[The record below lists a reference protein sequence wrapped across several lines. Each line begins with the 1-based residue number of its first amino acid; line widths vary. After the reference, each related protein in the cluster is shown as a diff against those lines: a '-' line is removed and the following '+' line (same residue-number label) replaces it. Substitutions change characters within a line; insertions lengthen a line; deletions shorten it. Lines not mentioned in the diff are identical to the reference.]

1 MELPLRKARAVD
13 PSEDAFNGS
22 IEEGRRQ
29 AALAARR
36 QCYDV
41 VTNALRSLKGQ
52 ATGEMGSTKVSFS
65 GSAPGA
71 RLLLDEAA
79 RESYIRQIV
88 QLSVRWPD
96 NAFHEC
102 LYQTMIELGL
112 TQELLDLGG
121 PDLVTFLQSAGN
133 YQTTKVR
140 IGSATGGWGDLLWS
154 SQALGE
160 DGWSGLLCQGVAA
173 GSFGS
178 GVGFEDCDMACA
190 DVVRASFSLTVELCI
205 AGKPGDGRDIQV
217 ADAFNG
223 TEQQPIAAADFGGAG
238 EVPGAVVSS
247 VRSQAAAR
255 AGGPCVTAAGRTE
268 AAGGRVGDH
277 AGTEVGCP
285 ASRRE
290 RERGGVGLAVRWCG
304 WRVLVW

>member
-1 MELPLRKARAVD
+1 MFSELVSEANEELCPGDGLFVLCWCRFYEAVVELPLRKARAVD
-13 PSEDAFNGS
+13 PSEDAFSGS

-52 ATGEMGSTKVSFS
+52 ATGEMGSTKMSFS

-112 TQELLDLGG
+112 THELLDLGG

-133 YQTTKVR
+133 YHTTKVR
-140 IGSATGGWGDLLWS
+140 VSPVSGGWSDVLWS
-154 SQALGE
+154 GQAVGE
-160 DGWSGLLCQGVAA
+160 EWWNEVC
-173 GSFGS
+173 
-178 GVGFEDCDMACA
+178 
-190 DVVRASFSLTVELCI
+190 
-205 AGKPGDGRDIQV
+205 GRV
-217 ADAFNG
+217 
-223 TEQQPIAAADFGGAG
+223 
-238 EVPGAVVSS
+238 AVV
-247 VRSQAAAR
+247 A
-255 AGGPCVTAAGRTE
+255 
-268 AAGGRVGDH
+268 
-277 AGTEVGCP
+277 
-285 ASRRE
+285 
-290 RERGGVGLAVRWCG
+290 W
-304 WRVLVW
+304 

>member
-52 ATGEMGSTKVSFS
+52 STTDSGNTKISFS
-65 GSAPGA
+65 ASAPAA

-112 TQELLDLGG
+112 TQELLELGG
-121 PDLVTFLQSAGN
+121 PDLVTFLQNAGN
-133 YQTTKVR
+133 YETTKVLFFFFFFKGYGVFEVSIDAMLR
-140 IGSATGGWGDLLWS
+140 LVCTCVGCCRFIVTYSRMY
-154 SQALGE
+154 
-160 DGWSGLLCQGVAA
+160 LCPR
-173 GSFGS
+173 
-178 GVGFEDCDMACA
+178 C
-190 DVVRASFSLTVELCI
+190 
-205 AGKPGDGRDIQV
+205 
-217 ADAFNG
+217 
-223 TEQQPIAAADFGGAG
+223 
-238 EVPGAVVSS
+238 VSS
-247 VRSQAAAR
+247 LDDLILLLYDS
-255 AGGPCVTAAGRTE
+255 GMSHICW
-268 AAGGRVGDH
+268 DI
-277 AGTEVGCP
+277 
-285 ASRRE
+285 
-290 RERGGVGLAVRWCG
+290 
-304 WRVLVW
+304 

>member
-52 ATGEMGSTKVSFS
+52 STTDSGNTKISFS
-65 GSAPGA
+65 ASAPAA

-112 TQELLDLGG
+112 TQELLELGG
-121 PDLVTFLQSAGN
+121 PDLVTFLQNAGN
-133 YQTTKVR
+133 YETTKVLFFFFLKD
-140 IGSATGGWGDLLWS
+140 TVFLK
-154 SQALGE
+154 
-160 DGWSGLLCQGVAA
+160 CQ
-173 GSFGS
+173 
-178 GVGFEDCDMACA
+178 
-190 DVVRASFSLTVELCI
+190 
-205 AGKPGDGRDIQV
+205 
-217 ADAFNG
+217 
-223 TEQQPIAAADFGGAG
+223 
-238 EVPGAVVSS
+238 
-247 VRSQAAAR
+247 
-255 AGGPCVTAAGRTE
+255 
-268 AAGGRVGDH
+268 
-277 AGTEVGCP
+277 
-285 ASRRE
+285 
-290 RERGGVGLAVRWCG
+290 
-304 WRVLVW
+304 

>member
-1 MELPLRKARAVD
+1 MLCWYRFYEAVVELPLKKARTVD

-29 AALAARR
+29 SALAARR

-52 ATGEMGSTKVSFS
+52 ATAEIGKTKVSFS

-88 QLSVRWPD
+88 QLGVRWPD

-121 PDLVTFLQSAGN
+121 PDLVTFLQNAGN
-133 YQTTKVR
+133 YQTAKVR
-140 IGSATGGWGDLLWS
+140 VVPEGDGWGALMWSAQAVVDGGWSDPMRVCERATVVCLVH
-154 SQALGE
+154 
-160 DGWSGLLCQGVAA
+160 GVAVRC
-173 GSFGS
+173 G
-178 GVGFEDCDMACA
+178 
-190 DVVRASFSLTVELCI
+190 DV
-205 AGKPGDGRDIQV
+205 DGALV
-217 ADAFNG
+217 H
-223 TEQQPIAAADFGGAG
+223 
-238 EVPGAVVSS
+238 
-247 VRSQAAAR
+247 
-255 AGGPCVTAAGRTE
+255 RTI
-268 AAGGRVGDH
+268 
-277 AGTEVGCP
+277 
-285 ASRRE
+285 S
-290 RERGGVGLAVRWCG
+290 
-304 WRVLVW
+304 